1 VVYLAI
7 AANFARE
14 LTEDQFAEP
23 RRASRRAPEGGAP
36 KGAVRTGSAADGEAT
51 LRPFSPR
58 ARSGSRPS
66 ATRLGRTLSRLAQ
79 VRG

>member
-1 VVYLAI
+1 VVDLAI

-23 RRASRRAPEGGAP
+23 RRKANRQAPAGGAP
-36 KGAVRTGSAADGEAT
+36 KGAVRTDAGRKGAVRTHAVRKG
-51 LRPFSPR
+51 
-58 ARSGSRPS
+58 AR
-66 ATRLGRTLSRLAQ
+66 RTLSRLAQ